1 MTLAGTH
8 FIVPE
13 PALVPAQG
21 ELLLIVALT
30 QALLTVE
37 DLLGVVTDLLLLQAV
52 TITSSVLLYFQ
63 HSTGLGAQ
71 AHRQPAGGEHH
82 WDQASGGADGDTAV

>member
-8 FIVPE
+8 IIVPE

-21 ELLLIVALT
+21 ELLLIAALT

-37 DLLGVVTDLLLLQAV
+37 DLLGVVTDPLLLQAV

-71 AHRQPAGGEHH
+71 AH
-82 WDQASGGADGDTAV
+82 